1 MTLHYRVSFSEAAA
15 HLIDV
20 SLTIT
25 DPAPAGQKLQL
36 PNWIPGSYMI
46 RDFSRNIV
54 SLTAT
59 SAGREVSLEKLGK
72 SSWQAEAGLAE
83 LIVEYKVYAWD
94 LSVRAAHVDQTHAF
108 FNGTSAFLS
117 VDGQEQSTHN
127 VVIERPVNDSASLF
141 ELSTTLK
148 AVDVDAAGFGSY
160 AAPDYDELIDHPV
173 EIGTFKRLEFLACG
187 VKHEVVLTGDC
198 FFDEQRVIDD
208 LTRICEYQIN
218 FFGAPAPV
226 EHYVFMVMVVDAGYG
241 GLEHRASTAL
251 MITRENLPIAGE
263 EKISDKYLDFLGLCS
278 HEYFHTWNVKRIKPA
293 QFVPFDLTA
302 ESYTQL
308 LWFFEGMTSYYD
320 DLVLAR
326 TGLIDTETYLGVLS
340 KTLTRVQRGQG
351 RLSQTVTDSSF
362 DAWNKFYKQDEN
374 APNAI
379 VSYYAKGAL
388 IALCLDALLRDKS
401 NGDISLD
408 TLMRVMWNRWL
419 NTGAG
424 LEEDE
429 PQRLAAKLVD
439 ENLSDFFNQAL
450 FTTDELPIAQTL
462 KKFGVSLDWCERLS
476 SSDVGGV
483 RKGSTKQ
490 AGAIEGAAE
499 QLIKPWL
506 GANVV
511 DAAGGVRI
519 IQIMKDGPASKAGL
533 SAGDV
538 IVAIND
544 LSVSKADIDNHLTR
558 YASLNTMPV
567 HYFRLGRLRVVQLPV
582 QPAPKDTAVLSV
594 FDNDMVN
601 SWLHDVR
608 LADQDKVAATFSDN
622 NS

>member
-1 MTLHYRVSFSEAAA
+1 MTPHYRVSFSDAAD

-20 SLTIT
+20 TLTIT
-25 DPAPAGQKLQL
+25 DPAPAGQILRL

-46 RDFSRNIV
+46 RDFSKNIV
-54 SLTAT
+54 SLSAT
-59 SAGREVSLEKLGK
+59 SSGRLVSVKKMDK
-72 SSWQAEAGLAE
+72 SSWQVEANLDE
-83 LIVEYKVYAWD
+83 LTIKYTVYAWD
-94 LSVRAAHVDQTHAF
+94 LSVRTAHVDQTHAF

-117 VDGQEQSTHN
+117 VHGQEQSIHN
-127 VVIERPVNDSASLF
+127 VIIERPVNDTASLF
-141 ELSTTLK
+141 ELSSTLK
-148 AVDVDAAGFGSY
+148 PVDVDAAGFGAYS
-160 AAPDYDELIDHPV
+160 AADYDELIDHPI

-208 LTRICEYQIN
+208 LTRICEYQIK
-218 FFGAPAPV
+218 FFGVPAPV
-226 EHYVFMVMVVDAGYG
+226 DHYVFMVMVVDVGYG

-278 HEYFHTWNVKRIKPA
+278 HEYFHTWNIKRIKPA

-320 DLVLAR
+320 DLVLVR

-340 KTLTRVQRGQG
+340 KTLTSIQRGQG

-401 NGDISLD
+401 NGDVSLD

-419 NTGAG
+419 NTGEGIA
-424 LEEDE
+424 EDE
-429 PQRLAAKLVD
+429 PQRLAEKLVD
-439 ENLSDFFNQAL
+439 ENLNKFFSQAL
-450 FTTDELPIAQTL
+450 YSTDELPIAQTL
-462 KKFGVSLDWCERLS
+462 EKMGVSLEWCERLS
-476 SSDVGGV
+476 SGDVGGV
-483 RKGSTKQ
+483 RKSSTQQVDATSGSTKQ
-490 AGAIEGAAE
+490 TVR
-499 QLIKPWL
+499 PWL
-506 GANVV
+506 GANVIE
-511 DAAGGVRI
+511 AAGGVRI
-519 IQIMKDGPASKAGL
+519 AQIMKNGPAAAAEL

-544 LSVSKADIDNHLTR
+544 LSVSKADIDNVLIR
-558 YASLNTMPV
+558 YASLDAMPV
-567 HYFRLGRLRVVQLPV
+567 HYFRLGRLRVTQLPV
-582 QPAPKDTAVLSV
+582 QSAPKDTAVLNV
-594 FDNDMVN
+594 RDKNVVD
-601 SWLHDVR
+601 SWICDTR
-608 LADQDKVAATFSDN
+608 LADDDQVASSFSDIN
-622 NS
+622 L